1 MLTAVSVTSWTPIAM
16 HKPIRKNNNTEPQQ
30 FKAWMRGKQ
39 LPLWP
44 EGIRCAPNEF
54 LRSALFN
61 ARNRN
66 QRRRYLRQETLAII
80 GSGRITYTGEEL
92 RQDDATVWLQLIQ
105 MARDTTL
112 GSPRNWLRCFMA
124 STSPTSSGLSANSCR
139 KDCPPGCTA
148 IWPVTNNHIHL
159 PSKKSSA
166 LPISPSAATTISAGL
181 SPRHWMSY

>member
-1 MLTAVSVTSWTPIAM
+1 MLTAVSVTSWTPTAM
-16 HKPIRKNNNTEPQQ
+16 HKPIRKNNNTGPQQ
-30 FKAWMRGKQ
+30 FKAWMRGEQ

-66 QRRRYLRQETLAII
+66 QRRRYLQQETLAII

-105 MARDTTL
+105 MARDTPL
-112 GSPRNWLRCFMA
+112 GSSVEF
-124 STSPTSSGLSANSCR
+124 TVSAR
-139 KDCPPGCTA
+139 QWDG
-148 IWPVTNNHIHL
+148 HL
-159 PSKKSSA
+159 PARPTPTCANASRA
-166 LPISPSAATTISAGL
+166 CRPPCLPSMPNASGTRF
-181 SPRHWMSY
+181 PYP